1 LTWIGR
7 QWLHRSSVSHKV
19 VSYDIVVNGTPKLRD
34 NCLKNCEIADHLNER
49 LFSKN
54 LRSYIIGSYTDLEDN
69 DERERKRPYP
79 NRPTDWQPLQKSDLA
94 RAGESANRAAAD
106 YLFADYR
113 QRRAKKTL
121 RTQTAALLLWVQYL
135 AEVGA
140 AGGILHEARVWALS
154 HFDPDTLAGL
164 AEYAQSQQTPL
175 PIIYAAHYCQQRPAA
190 WQGVTWGLVEGF
202 VKWLLNQGY
211 SLASVNNRL
220 SAVKV
225 YARLAAKAGVIPPTP
240 QGIRD
245 QLLIGLLLD
254 LGLRAS
260 EVAALTVEDLAEP
273 GYLTV
278 YRQKTDTTDRMA
290 LTADYETY
298 MRQSGTLLRGSRKN
312 GELTKQVMSV
322 RAIGGR
328 VKILGRD
335 ILGLW
340 ELSPHDLRHTWA
352 TRAAKE
358 SNPFVLRDA
367 GGWTNMQTPGRYVER
382 AQVINEGIRLDY

>member
-1 LTWIGR
+1 MMSENDNGRDLTV
-7 QWLHRSSVSHKV
+7 QTTAK
-19 VSYDIVVNGTPKLRD
+19 
-34 NCLKNCEIADHLNER
+34 A
-49 LFSKN
+49 
-54 LRSYIIGSYTDLEDN
+54 
-69 DERERKRPYP
+69 
-79 NRPTDWQPLQKSDLA
+79 LQKSDLT
-94 RAGESANRAAAD
+94 RAGEAANRAATD
-106 YLFADYR
+106 YIFADYR
-113 QRRAKKTL
+113 QRRAKKTI

-140 AGGILHEARVWALS
+140 AGELLAEAEDWAMT
-154 HFDPDTLAGL
+154 HFDDTGL
-164 AEYAQSQQTPL
+164 GELIKYAESQQCSL
-175 PIIYAAHYCQQRPAA
+175 PIIYGAHYCQYMPAA

-202 VKWLLNQGY
+202 VKWQLHHGY

-225 YARLAAKAGVIPPTP
+225 YVRLAAKAGVIPPAEHALIREVRGYGSTEGKRVDEVREQVRVGHKKEEAIVLTAEKARQLKTQHPPTP
-240 QGIRD
+240 QGVRD
-245 QLLIGLLLD
+245 RLLICLLLD

-273 GYLTV
+273 GYVTV
-278 YRQKTDTTDRMA
+278 YRQKTDTTDRMG
-290 LTADYETY
+290 LTADLLVALADYDRY
-298 MRQSGTLLRGSRKN
+298 MRKSGALLRGSRKN
-312 GELTKQVMSV
+312 GKLTNQVMSV
-322 RAIGGR
+322 RAIGAR

-335 ILGLW
+335 ILGIW

-382 AQVINEGIRLDY
+382 SKVVNEGIRLDY